1 MKCIFFTLRQDLT
14 ENNCKYIFTIT
25 LSYTCFENVIK
36 PWHIDYFQNK
46 VTDCNFKQLNYL
58 NNIIL
63 WT

>member
-46 VTDCNFKQLNYL
+46 VTDCNFK
-58 NNIIL
+58 
-63 WT
+63 